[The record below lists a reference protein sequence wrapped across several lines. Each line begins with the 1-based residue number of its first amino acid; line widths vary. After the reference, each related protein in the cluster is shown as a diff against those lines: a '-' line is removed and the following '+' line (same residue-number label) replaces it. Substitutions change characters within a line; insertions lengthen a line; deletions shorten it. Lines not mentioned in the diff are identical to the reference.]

1 MATVTTSRQA
11 QMVGPHRLAF
21 VRAGKGDPV
30 LLVHGIT
37 TYSFLWRNVIPS
49 LAEAFDVIAPDL
61 LGCGDSDKP
70 LDVSYAVRDH
80 ADRLHDFVL
89 GLGLRRVHFVGHDLG
104 GGIGQI
110 LAVKYPDLI
119 RSLTMINTVAYDFWP
134 VQPIIA
140 MRTPIIRQI
149 MMAAADAGAFKLI
162 VRRGLHHKER
172 ATPELMALFM
182 KPLRTAA
189 GRKAFLH
196 FAHCLDNRDLTSI
209 AAQLRRL
216 RVPVLIVRGD
226 ADVYLSPRIA
236 EQLHDQIAASRLVR
250 IATGGHF
257 IQEDEPAWLART
269 VLDFLE
275 ESSGR

>member
-1 MATVTTSRQA
+1 MAGALHRHELI
-11 QMVGPHRLAF
+11 VGSHRLAF
-21 VRAGKGDPV
+21 LRAGSGDPV

-37 TYSFLWRNVIPS
+37 TYSFLWRNIMPG
-49 LAEAFDVIAPDL
+49 LADRNDVIAVDL

-70 LDVSYAVRDH
+70 LDASYALRDH
-80 ADRLHDFVL
+80 ADRLRDFIH

-110 LAVKYPDLI
+110 LAVRYPDLVS
-119 RSLTMINTVAYDFWP
+119 SLTMVNTVAYDYWP

-140 MRTPIIRQI
+140 MRTPIIRQF
-149 MMAAADAGAFKLI
+149 MLAAVDLGAFTLI
-162 VRRGLHHKER
+162 VRRGVYHKDR
-172 ATPELMALFM
+172 VTPELMAHFM
-182 KPLRTAA
+182 KPMKTAE

-196 FAHCLDNRDLTSI
+196 FAHCLDNHDLTSI

-216 RVPVLIVRGD
+216 RIPVLIVRGD
-226 ADVYLSPRIA
+226 ADVYLSPQISERLH
-236 EQLHDQIAASRLVR
+236 EQITASRLVR

-269 VLDFLE
+269 LAGFLE
-275 ESSGR
+275 ECRGQ